1 MTDLEVAKRHYSKG
15 CYTCVLAKDDKVY
28 TSDKSGIMPLLEY
41 AESGESFV
49 GFSAADKIVGKAA
62 ALLYAYLGVSRVY
75 AEVMSRTAV
84 EVFTAHGIEF
94 ECDTLTDMI
103 INRRGD
109 GACPMEQ
116 AVISIDDCIEALA
129 LIKNKLKSLSGA
141 K

>member
-1 MTDLEVAKRHYSKG
+1 MIDLEVAKRHYSKG
-15 CYTCVLAKDDKVY
+15 CYTCVLVKDSLVY
-28 TSDKSGIMPLLEY
+28 TSNKSGILPLLEY
-41 AESGESFV
+41 AESGESYEN
-49 GFSAADKIVGKAA
+49 FSAADKIVGKAA
-62 ALLYAYLGVSRVY
+62 ALLYTYLGVSRVY
-75 AEVMSRTAV
+75 AEVMSKTAV

-94 ECDTLTDMI
+94 EYDTLTDMI

-116 AVISIDDCIEALA
+116 AVANTDDCKEALA